1 MSKQIELE
9 NFDLKQQINLIGN
22 IERERDATEAIKATT
37 FFINEEQ
44 EETTFDFSQNSVTV
58 VWYV

>member
-1 MSKQIELE
+1 MSKQIESE

-22 IERERDATEAIKATT
+22 IERERDATEAIKAII